1 MEQTEKLLI
10 GIENV
15 LRIANE
21 LVDEMADLQAMK
33 EDYIRLKEQSFLN
46 QFTQA
51 ERKVFESTLDQYSV
65 RETAKILH
73 REEETIKKIRRKIL
87 RKLEVSSMKAAIEL
101 YRKVTH
107 SCTPTS
113 SFFNDGT
120 DKERVHF
127 L

>member
-1 MEQTEKLLI
+1 MKQTEKLLI

-15 LRIANE
+15 LRLANE
-21 LVDEMADLQAMK
+21 LINEMSDLQAMK
-33 EDYIRLKEQSFLN
+33 EDYIRLKEQLFLN

-51 ERKVFESTLDQYSV
+51 ERKVFEFALDQCSV

-73 REEETIKKIRRKIL
+73 RKEETIKKIRRKIL

-101 YRKVTH
+101 YEKVAH

-120 DKERVHF
+120 SQERMRF
-127 L
+127 S